1 MDRTNALVGGVVVL
15 AAVGAAIG
23 IVPTQIPR
31 GFAGMLSPRLVPVLA
46 LTGIALLGLVIVVQ
60 ALRRP
65 PVSPVRLSRTEWIGF
80 VAIPAL
86 LLLALWLL
94 PLVGPVVAGA
104 GVVIGAALVMGER
117 NPLML
122 LAQAS
127 GLLAVGYVL
136 LVLVL
141 GTTVG

>member
-15 AAVGAAIG
+15 AAVGAALG

-31 GFAGMLSPRLVPVLA
+31 GYAGMLSPRLVPVLA
-46 LTGIALLGLVIVVQ
+46 LTGIVLLGLVIVVQ

-65 PVSPVRLSRTEWIGF
+65 PVAPVRLSRTEWIGF
-80 VAIPAL
+80 VAIPTI

-94 PLVGPVVAGA
+94 SLVGPVVAGA

-117 NPLML
+117 NPVML
-122 LAQAS
+122 LAQAA